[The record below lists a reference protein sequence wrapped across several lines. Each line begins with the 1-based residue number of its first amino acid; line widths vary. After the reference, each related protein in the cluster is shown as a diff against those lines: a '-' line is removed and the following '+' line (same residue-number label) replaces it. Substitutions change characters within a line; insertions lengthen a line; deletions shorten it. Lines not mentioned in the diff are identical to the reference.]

1 MQGTELAAN
10 VHMLVSKH
18 SDSLETDTG
27 RLSHDKLAQHR
38 RQHGTA
44 ASQIGERYGKES
56 KSYLPWPT
64 HSESFIYYSVC
75 SLGLARENAMQQ
87 KFICLMHWCV
97 GAVQLLLYAH
107 SMHSL
112 VINLFLMHWILQ
124 AWSQPYNQIQKTF
137 ANICKYKNIFK
148 NCKYMQTYICLC
160 THTHSLTSGQKQSCR
175 RLSGWHLIAGGYA
188 HTAIW
193 GECCYLKHIRV
204 AGK

>member
-1 MQGTELAAN
+1 MGVFLKLSAIRRFTGSLGVYKVKQALVCKASKPKFVFQCKLMQGTELAAN

-18 SDSLETDTG
+18 SDSLEIDTG
-27 RLSHDKLAQHR
+27 RLSHDKLVQHR

-97 GAVQLLLYAH
+97 GAVQLLLHAH

-112 VINLFLMHWILQ
+112 VINLFLMH
-124 AWSQPYNQIQKTF
+124 
-137 ANICKYKNIFK
+137 
-148 NCKYMQTYICLC
+148 
-160 THTHSLTSGQKQSCR
+160 
-175 RLSGWHLIAGGYA
+175 
-188 HTAIW
+188 
-193 GECCYLKHIRV
+193 
-204 AGK
+204 